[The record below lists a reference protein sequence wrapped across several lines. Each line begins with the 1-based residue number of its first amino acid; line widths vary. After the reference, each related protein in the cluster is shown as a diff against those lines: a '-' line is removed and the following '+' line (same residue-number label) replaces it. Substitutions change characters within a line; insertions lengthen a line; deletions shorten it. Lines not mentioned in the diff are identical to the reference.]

1 MTRPGLLAWV
11 ADGYNGTGLEC
22 VLRHTCP
29 PSSFVM
35 ALGTVPNTAFRT
47 RQYYL
52 CRCPSSS
59 RTETPVRVG
68 TLTVP
73 VTAARC
79 TGPRTGRALR
89 VHCQG

>member
-35 ALGTVPNTAFRT
+35 ALGTVPDSIQNTAV
-47 RQYYL
+47 L
-52 CRCPSSS
+52 
-59 RTETPVRVG
+59 PVQ
-68 TLTVP
+68 VP
-73 VTAARC
+73 VFL
-79 TGPRTGRALR
+79 PD
-89 VHCQG
+89 